1 MADLLN
7 VDWMLTLNHLLLMAI
22 AYLLAFP
29 IGFDREVSTTVS
41 FDRFLSV

>member
-29 IGFDREVSTTVS
+29 IGFDREEQGPG
-41 FDRFLSV
+41 LA